1 MRNEHISPDQMI
13 RYVKGTLAGADR
25 VRVEQQMTACDC
37 CLKHFI
43 AAVESSENEAESVFS
58 SHVNEPQLPD
68 MKLLEQHVVAQ
79 LLSEERIHQA
89 RADGIRTPS
98 ILLKKSSR
106 LRVLLQHPVTHYT
119 IAASITLLLLVSGT
133 FASFSQKLA
142 QLDMNEN
149 VQQAV
154 NPSPPIAAGKHSE
167 SWSDKIVDQTGSW
180 LDGLRAT
187 RYK

>member
-1 MRNEHISPDQMI
+1 MRNEHISPEQMI
-13 RYVKGTLAGADR
+13 RYVNGTLAGAER

-43 AAVESSENEAESVFS
+43 AAVELSEDEAESVFPS
-58 SHVNEPQLPD
+58 RVNEPQLPD
-68 MKLLEQHVVAQ
+68 MELLEQRIVAR
-79 LLSEERIHQA
+79 LLSEEGILQA
-89 RADGIRTPS
+89 QADVLRTS
-98 ILLKKSSR
+98 SVLQKKSPR
-106 LRVLLQHPVTHYT
+106 LHAWLQHPVTHYA

-142 QLDMNEN
+142 LLDMSEN

-154 NPSPPIAAGKHSE
+154 LTNPPIAAGKHSE
-167 SWSDKIVDQTGSW
+167 SWSDRIVDQTGSW
-180 LDGLRAT
+180 LDGLRAA